1 MVEKVKITYKGET
14 KNVPKTYVEG
24 LKGYERQKQIKSIFE
39 GKKRPKTSFKSKE
52 SSWTKKFS
60 AKYGEQLDNM
70 KGGRSKKNIA
80 KVTGIP
86 FKALDE
92 VYKKGKGAFFSS
104 GSRPGQSSS
113 VPVSPP
119 SPVPNAAYRER
130 VRIMCT
136 ESPTT
141 LCPIRSQHSNSY
153 LHMQGKQLLLG
164 TLTRRETQFPIPW
177 T

>member
-24 LKGYERQKQIKSIFE
+24 LKGNERQKQIKSIFE

-86 FKALDE
+86 FKA
-92 VYKKGKGAFFSS
+92 VNAVFKKGEGAFFSS
-104 GSRPGQSSS
+104 GSRPNQSPQSW
-113 VPVSPP
+113 
-119 SPVPNAAYRER
+119 AYAR
-130 VRIMCT
+130 
-136 ESPTT
+136 
-141 LCPIRSQHSNSY
+141 LYSY
-153 LHMQGKQLLLG
+153 ILG
-164 TLTRRETQFPIPW
+164 GPARKADSDITKKYNVKF
-177 T
+177 